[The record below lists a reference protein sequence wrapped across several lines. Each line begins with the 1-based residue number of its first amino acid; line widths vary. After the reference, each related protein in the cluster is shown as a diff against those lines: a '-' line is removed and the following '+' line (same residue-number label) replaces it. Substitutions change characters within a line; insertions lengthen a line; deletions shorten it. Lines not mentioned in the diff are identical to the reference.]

1 MLKFTGVSLAIVVS
15 VIGFSFLPMYNG
27 VEAYHN
33 QEDEMQFLADMI
45 SAHQADTTNF
55 FATSGLCENCH
66 STDQNGIAMLDA
78 NGNDVS
84 MYTKWQATM
93 MANSAKDPFWRAKV
107 SHETLVNPTHAEE
120 LETKCTSCH
129 APLGH
134 YKAKLLG
141 AEHYSISEMVNDT
154 FGLDGVSCGACHHI
168 DDENLGDQF
177 SGEITY
183 DTSRIAYGP
192 HLFPFEQ
199 SMLNFVGFLPRYS
212 PHVLD
217 AGMCASCH
225 TLVTESVDLDGNPTG
240 KSFVEQ
246 ATYHEWLNSRY
257 NTEDVSCQACH
268 MPVLEESVIIAANAP
283 NLSGRK
289 PYGVHELVGANTFML
304 ELMKEHRDTLGITA
318 TAENYDS
325 TIAATYKILQQQSIE
340 SELEYLSTID
350 DTAYFKVSI
359 QNLAGHKFPSGYP
372 SRRAFVEFQVIDQND
387 DTIFHSG
394 KLDSDYAVMNQDDP
408 FEPHYDEIT
417 ADDQVQIYELVTGD
431 VNGDFST
438 VLERA
443 YSGLKDNRLVPQGF
457 SKSHMVY
464 DTTLI
469 VGAANED
476 PNFNIR
482 DGVEGSGGDELIYKI
497 GLNNYSGTVTVI
509 SKVHYQSLPPHWM
522 QEMFEESTPEID
534 FFKGMYDDRDPKPVL
549 VGSDSLLGVFV
560 GTTSTIDQ
568 GLENLQFFPNPTS
581 GMVNITGEVSQIA
594 NIRIFN
600 QLGIEVSL
608 DNLDEKQFTINAAP
622 GLYYARVQLKD
633 GSSIIE
639 TLIVQ

>member
-1 MLKFTGVSLAIVVS
+1 MLKFTGVTIAIAAS
-15 VIGFSFLPMYNG
+15 IIGFSLLPVYNG
-27 VEAYHN
+27 VEAYHS
-33 QEDEMQFLADMI
+33 QDDMKYLFDMMQ
-45 SAHQADTTNF
+45 AHQVDTTNF

-66 STDQNGIAMLDA
+66 STDNNGIAMLDA
-78 NGNDVS
+78 QGNDVS

-107 SHETLVNPTHAEE
+107 SHETLVNPSHAEA

-141 AEHYSISEMVNDT
+141 AEHYSIAEMVNDT

-168 DDENLGDQF
+168 DDENLGEEF
-177 SGEITY
+177 SGKITY
-183 DTSRIAYGP
+183 DTNRVAYGP

-225 TLVTESVDLDGNPTG
+225 TLVTESVDLDGNATG
-240 KSFVEQ
+240 QSFVEQ

-283 NLSGRK
+283 NLVGRK

-304 ELMKEHRDTLGITA
+304 ELMKEHRDTLGINA

-325 TIAATYKILQQQSIE
+325 TIAATYKILQQQSIT
-340 SELEYLSTID
+340 SDLEFLSTID

-372 SRRAFVEFQVIDQND
+372 SRRAFVEFQVIDQENQ
-387 DTIFHSG
+387 TIFHSG
-394 KLDSDYAVMNQDDP
+394 RVDSDYAVMDQNDP

-417 ADDQVQIYELVTGD
+417 AADQVQIYELVTGD

-469 VGAANED
+469 VGAANQD
-476 PNFNIR
+476 PNFNIK
-482 DGVEGSGGDELIYKI
+482 DGIEGSGSDELIYKI
-497 GLNNYSGTVTVI
+497 ALNNYSGTVSVY

-522 QEMFEESTPEID
+522 EEMFGESTPEID
-534 FFKGMYDDRDPKPVL
+534 LFRSMYDDRDPKPVL
-549 VGSDSLLGVFV
+549 VGADSLMSVFV
-560 GTTSTIDQ
+560 GTSSIATNNFVDI
-568 GLENLQFFPNPTS
+568 EFYPNPTS
-581 GMVNITGEVSQIA
+581 GIVNIKGSISEISELNV
-594 NIRIFN
+594 FD
-600 QLGIEVSL
+600 QLGRQVQVEMTGKKGFYINELPGIYFIQTVMKNGNMLS
-608 DNLDEKQFTINAAP
+608 ETIV
-622 GLYYARVQLKD
+622 VQ
-633 GSSIIE
+633 
-639 TLIVQ
+639 

>member
-1 MLKFTGVSLAIVVS
+1 MLKFTGVSLAIILS
-15 VIGFSFLPMYNG
+15 IIGFSLLPIYNR
-27 VEAYHN
+27 VEAYHS
-33 QEDEMQFLADMI
+33 QEDFDYMMDMMN
-45 SAHQADTTNF
+45 AHQVDTNNF

-66 STDQNGIAMLDA
+66 STDNNGVAMLDA

-107 SHETLVNPTHAEE
+107 SHETLVNPQHAES

-129 APLGH
+129 APLGN
-134 YKAKLLG
+134 YKARLLG
-141 AEHYSISEMVNDT
+141 AEHYSIAEMVNDT

-168 DDENLGDQF
+168 ADENLGDQF

-199 SMLNFVGFLPRYS
+199 SMLNFVGFLPAYGE
-212 PHVLD
+212 HVLD

-240 KSFVEQ
+240 QSFVEQ

-268 MPVLEESVIIAANAP
+268 MPVLEESVIIAANGP
-283 NLSGRK
+283 NLSGRM

-304 ELMKEHRDTLGITA
+304 ELMKEHRDTLGINA
-318 TAENYDS
+318 TLENYDS
-325 TIAATYKILQQQSIE
+325 IIAATYKILQQQSIT
-340 SELEYLSTID
+340 SDLEYLSTID
-350 DTAYFKVSI
+350 DTAYFKVNI

-372 SRRAFVEFQVIDQND
+372 SRRAFVEFQVRD
-387 DTIFHSG
+387 DSNNTIFHSG
-394 KLDSDYAVMNQDDP
+394 QVDSDYAVMDQDDP

-443 YSGLKDNRLVPQGF
+443 FSGLKDNRLVPQGF
-457 SKSHMVY
+457 SKNHMVY

-469 VGAANED
+469 VGAANVD

-482 DGVEGSGGDELIYKI
+482 DGVEGSGGDELIYKVA
-497 GLNNYSGTVTVI
+497 LNNYTGMVSAY
-509 SKVHYQSLPPHWM
+509 SKIHYQSLPPHWM
-522 QEMFEESTPEID
+522 EEMFGESTPEID
-534 FFKGMYDDRDPKPVL
+534 LFKGMYDDRDPKPVL
-549 VGSDSLLGVFV
+549 VGADSLISVFV
-560 GTTSTIDQ
+560 GTTAVVENDFID
-568 GLENLQFFPNPTS
+568 LQFYPNPTN
-581 GMVNITGEVSQIA
+581 GIVNINGAFSQISG
-594 NIRIFN
+594 ITIFN
-600 QLGIEVSL
+600 QLGQEINYL
-608 DNLDEKQFTINAAP
+608 MLGKNQFHFEALP
-622 GLYYARVQLKD
+622 GLYYARIELKD
-633 GSSIIE
+633 GNEIIE
-639 TLIVQ
+639 TLVVQ